1 MTQPLLEMRGV
12 CKRFPGVQAL
22 DGAELT
28 MEPGEILALVGEN
41 GAGKS
46 TLMKILSGV
55 YSADSG
61 TILMNGREVQP
72 RDPIHARDQL
82 GVSIIYQEF
91 NLAMNLSVAENI
103 FLGRLPTRRGFIQHE
118 HLHRKAKE
126 FLVMLGTDLDPRAP
140 VSHLSVAQQQMVEI
154 AKAISYQA
162 SLLIMDEPT
171 AALTSRETDAL
182 FEVARGLR
190 DKGVGIIFITHRLDE
205 IFEIADRVTVMR
217 DGKTVGTH
225 PIGELDRST
234 VVRMMVGRDLSEI
247 YATKEQPVGKPLL
260 EVDQLSVPNLL
271 DDITFQLCEGEILGL
286 FGLLGS
292 GRTELARAL
301 FGIGPAPHGRVRL
314 DGRQAVVHSPAD
326 ATKIGLAYVPEDRK
340 QHGLVLPMSVRENT
354 TLTVLQSLARLT
366 MIRPAL
372 ERQMTDRFIG
382 ELNIRTPSREQA
394 VNNLSGGNQQKV
406 VLAKWLA
413 SNPRVLILD
422 EPTRGI
428 DVGAKAEVH
437 SIMTDLAKQRVG
449 ILMISSELPEVLH
462 MSDRILVMHE
472 GRLTGS
478 FSREEATEELI
489 MLAATGSE
497 LPAGAGLAA
506 GGCQHYPPADA
517 QAGPVDGTKPTDR
530 SQTLSER

>member
-1 MTQPLLEMRGV
+1 MTQPLLEMHGV
-12 CKRFPGVQAL
+12 YKRFPGVQAL
-22 DGAELT
+22 GGAELT
-28 MEPGEILALVGEN
+28 MQSGEVLALVGEN

-46 TLMKILSGV
+46 TLVKILSGV
-55 YSADSG
+55 CSPDAG
-61 TILMNGREVQP
+61 TILMNGQEVQP
-72 RDPIHARDQL
+72 RDPMYARDQL

-91 NLAMNLSVAENI
+91 NLATNLSVAENI
-103 FLGRLPTRRGFIQHE
+103 FLGRLPSRRGFIQYDQLYRQAE
-118 HLHRKAKE
+118 D
-126 FLVMLGTDLDPRAP
+126 FLAQLGTQLDPHAP

-171 AALTSRETDAL
+171 AALTTHETEAL
-182 FEVARGLR
+182 FNVTRGLR
-190 DKGVGIIFITHRLDE
+190 DKGVGIIFITHRLEE

-217 DGKTVGTH
+217 DGKTVGTRL
-225 PIGELDRST
+225 IGELDRGM
-234 VVRMMVGRDLSEI
+234 VVRMMVGRELSEI
-247 YATKEQPVGKPLL
+247 YATKETPVGKPML
-260 EVDQLSVPNLL
+260 EVEHLSVLDQLY
-271 DDITFQLCEGEILGL
+271 DISFQLRSGEILGL

-301 FGIGPAPHGRVRL
+301 FGIGPAPRGQVRV
-314 DGRQAVVHSPAD
+314 DGRQALLHSPAD

-340 QHGLVLPMSVRENT
+340 QHGLVLRMSVRENT
-354 TLTVLQSLARLT
+354 TLAVLRSLTRLT
-366 MIRPAL
+366 MVRPAL
-372 ERQMTDRFIG
+372 ERQMTDRLIG
-382 ELNIRTPSREQA
+382 ELDIRTPSREQA

-437 SIMTDLAKQRVG
+437 SIMTDLAKHGVG

-472 GRLTGS
+472 GRLTAT

-497 LPAGAGLAA
+497 FTAGVKLPAG
-506 GGCQHYPPADA
+506 GC
-517 QAGPVDGTKPTDR
+517 
-530 SQTLSER
+530 

>member
-1 MTQPLLEMRGV
+1 MARLLEEAHRLFQQPGDSGGWTMTQPLLEMSGV

-28 MEPGEILALVGEN
+28 IEPGEILAVVGEN

-55 YSADSG
+55 CSPDSG
-61 TILMNGREVQP
+61 TIFMNGRQVQP
-72 RDPIHARDQL
+72 RDPIHARDEL

-91 NLAMNLSVAENI
+91 NLATHLSVAENI
-103 FLGRLPTRRGFIQHE
+103 FLGRLPSRGGFIQYNQLYRE
-118 HLHRKAKE
+118 ARE
-126 FLVMLGTDLDPRAP
+126 FLAMLGTDLDPRVP
-140 VSHLSVAQQQMVEI
+140 VSSLSVAQQQMVEI

-182 FEVARGLR
+182 FQVVRGLR
-190 DKGVGIIFITHRLDE
+190 DKRVGIIFITHRLDE
-205 IFEIADRVTVMR
+205 IFQIADRVTVMR
-217 DGKTVGTH
+217 DGKTVGTR
-225 PIGELDRST
+225 PIGELNRGT
-234 VVRMMVGRDLSEI
+234 VVRMMVGRDLSEL
-247 YATKEQPVGKPLL
+247 YAAKEKPVGKPLL
-260 EVDQLSVPNLL
+260 EVEHLSVPSRLY
-271 DDITFQLCEGEILGL
+271 DVSFQLRAGEILGL

-301 FGIGPAPHGRVRL
+301 FGIGPAPRGQVRV
-314 DGRQAVVHSPAD
+314 DGREGLLHSPAD

-340 QHGLVLPMSVRENT
+340 QHGLILRMSVRENT
-354 TLTVLQSLARLT
+354 TLAVLRSLTRLT
-366 MIRPAL
+366 LVRPAL
-372 ERQMTDRFIG
+372 ERRVTDRFME
-382 ELNIRTPSREQA
+382 ELDIRTPSREQT

-413 SNPRVLILD
+413 SNPRVLFLD

-437 SIMTDLAKQRVG
+437 SIMTDLAKKGVG
-449 ILMISSELPEVLH
+449 ILMISSDLPEVLH

-472 GRLTGS
+472 GRLTGC

-497 LPAGAGLAA
+497 FAAA
-506 GGCQHYPPADA
+506 GVGAPVGGC
-517 QAGPVDGTKPTDR
+517 
-530 SQTLSER
+530 

>member
-1 MTQPLLEMRGV
+1 MHDI
-12 CKRFPGVQAL
+12 CKSFPGVQAL
-22 DGAELT
+22 DQANLT
-28 MEPGEILALVGEN
+28 VMPGEVMALVGEN

-46 TLMKILSGV
+46 TLMKILSGI
-55 YSADSG
+55 YSPDSG
-61 TILMNGREVQP
+61 TILMHGQEVQP
-72 RDPIHARDQL
+72 RDPINARDQL
-82 GVSIIYQEF
+82 KVSIIYQEF

-103 FLGRLPTRRGFIQHE
+103 FLGRIPTRGGFIQYDQLYRQAE
-118 HLHRKAKE
+118 E
-126 FLVMLGTDLDPRAP
+126 FLTMLGTDLDPRVP
-140 VSHLSVAQQQMVEI
+140 VTRLSVAQQQMVEI

-171 AALTSRETDAL
+171 AALTRRETDAL
-182 FEVARGLR
+182 FKVTCGLR

-217 DGKTVGTH
+217 DGKTVGTR
-225 PIGELDRST
+225 PISELDRGT
-234 VVRMMVGRDLSEI
+234 VVRMMVGRDLSDI
-247 YATKEQPVGKPLL
+247 YSAREQSIGKPIL

-271 DDITFQLCEGEILGL
+271 SDISFQLFEGEILGL

-292 GRTELARAL
+292 GRTELARTL
-301 FGIGPAPHGRVRL
+301 FGIGPLSSGHVKV
-314 DGRQAVVHSPAD
+314 DGRQVLIHSPAE

-354 TLTVLQSLARLT
+354 TLTVLHSLTRLT
-366 MIRPAL
+366 MVRPAL

-437 SIMTDLAKQRVG
+437 SIMAELAKKRVG

-472 GRLTGS
+472 GRLTGI

-506 GGCQHYPPADA
+506 GGCRHYPPAGA

-530 SQTLSER
+530 SQTFSES

>member
-22 DGAELT
+22 DGAQLT
-28 MEPGEILALVGEN
+28 VEPGEVLAVVGEN

-55 YSADSG
+55 YAPDSG
-61 TILMNGREVQP
+61 TILMKGQEVQP
-72 RDPIHARDQL
+72 RDPIYARDQL
-82 GVSIIYQEF
+82 GISIIYQEF

-103 FLGRLPTRRGFIQHE
+103 FLGRLPSHRGFIQYDQLYRQAE
-118 HLHRKAKE
+118 E
-126 FLVMLGTDLDPRAP
+126 FLTQLGAALNPRAP

-171 AALTSRETDAL
+171 AALTKRETDAL
-182 FEVARGLR
+182 FKVARGLR
-190 DKGVGIIFITHRLDE
+190 DRGVGIIFITHRLDE

-217 DGKTVGTH
+217 DGKTVGTRL
-225 PIGELDRST
+225 IGELDRGT

-247 YATKEQPVGKPLL
+247 YTAKEQAAGKPLL
-260 EVDQLSVPNLL
+260 EVEQLSVPNLL
-271 DDITFQLCEGEILGL
+271 DGISFQLCEREIVGL

-301 FGIGPAPHGRVRL
+301 FGIGPTPRGRVTV
-314 DGRQAVVHSPAD
+314 GGQAVVVHSPAD

-340 QHGLVLPMSVRENT
+340 QHGLILRMSVRENT
-354 TLTVLQSLARLT
+354 TLTVLRSLTRFTLV
-366 MIRPAL
+366 RPAL
-372 ERQMTDRFIG
+372 ERHMTDQLIA
-382 ELNIRTPSREQA
+382 ELDIRTPTREQM
-394 VNNLSGGNQQKV
+394 VSNLSGGNQQKV

-413 SNPRVLILD
+413 SKPRILILD

-437 SIMTDLAKQRVG
+437 SIMAELAKQGVG
-449 ILMISSELPEVLH
+449 ILMISSDLPEVLH

-472 GRLTGS
+472 GRLSGEFT
-478 FSREEATEELI
+478 REEATEEAI
-489 MLAATGSE
+489 MLAATGSN
-497 LPAGAGLAA
+497 LAA
-506 GGCQHYPPADA
+506 SVRLPQVETGRPSALPSA
-517 QAGPVDGTKPTDR
+517 
-530 SQTLSER
+530 

>member
-12 CKRFPGVQAL
+12 CKRFPGV
-22 DGAELT
+22 
-28 MEPGEILALVGEN
+28 LALNEAQLTVEHGEVLAVVGEN

-46 TLMKILSGV
+46 TMMKILSGV
-55 YSADSG
+55 YEPDSG
-61 TILMNGREVQP
+61 TILMNGQEVQP
-72 RDPIHARDQL
+72 RDPIYARDQL

-103 FLGRLPTRRGFIQHE
+103 YLGRLPSRRGFIRYDRLYRQ
-118 HLHRKAKE
+118 AGE
-126 FLVMLGTDLDPRAP
+126 FLDLLGTDLDPRVP
-140 VSHLSVAQQQMVEI
+140 ISHLSVAQQQMVEI

-171 AALTSRETDAL
+171 AALTTRETDAL
-182 FEVARGLR
+182 FKVTRGLR
-190 DKGVGIIFITHRLDE
+190 DKGVGVIFITHRLDE

-217 DGKTVGTH
+217 DGKTVDTR
-225 PIGELDRST
+225 PIGEINRGM

-247 YATKEQPVGKPLL
+247 YAAKEQPAGKPLL
-260 EVDQLSVPNLL
+260 EVDQLSIPNLL
-271 DDITFQLCEGEILGL
+271 DDISFQLCEREILGL

-301 FGIGPAPHGRVRL
+301 FGIGPVPRGQVKV
-314 DGRQAVVHSPAD
+314 DGQPTLLRSPAD

-340 QHGLVLPMSVRENT
+340 QHGLVLRMSVRENT
-354 TLTVLQSLARLT
+354 TLTVLRELTRLT
-366 MIRPAL
+366 MVRPAL
-372 ERQMTDRFIG
+372 ERQMTDRFIE
-382 ELNIRTPSREQA
+382 ELDIRTPSREQA

-437 SIMTDLAKQRVG
+437 SIMVDLAKQGVG
-449 ILMISSELPEVLH
+449 ILMISSDLPEVLY

-472 GRLTGS
+472 GKLTGT
-478 FSREEATEELI
+478 FSREEATQELV

-497 LPAGAGLAA
+497 LPPGAGM
-506 GGCQHYPPADA
+506 
-517 QAGPVDGTKPTDR
+517 PVG
-530 SQTLSER
+530 ER

>member
-22 DGAELT
+22 DEAQLT
-28 MEPGEILALVGEN
+28 VEHGEVMAVVGEN

-46 TLMKILSGV
+46 TLMKVLSGV
-55 YSADSG
+55 YGPDSG
-61 TILMNGREVQP
+61 TILMDGEEVKP
-72 RDPIHARDQL
+72 RDPIYARDQL

-103 FLGRLPTRRGFIQHE
+103 YLGRLPSHRGFLRYARLYRQAE
-118 HLHRKAKE
+118 E
-126 FLVMLGTDLDPRAP
+126 FLAMLGTDLDPRVP
-140 VSHLSVAQQQMVEI
+140 VSRLSVAQQQMVEI

-171 AALTSRETDAL
+171 AALTTRETEAL
-182 FEVARGLR
+182 FKVTRELR

-217 DGKTVGTH
+217 DGKTVGARA
-225 PIGELDRST
+225 IGEIDRGA

-247 YATKEQPVGKPLL
+247 YAAKEQTIGKALL
-260 EVDQLSVPNLL
+260 EVEHLSTPNLL
-271 DDITFQLCEGEILGL
+271 DDISFRLCEGEIVGL

-301 FGIGPAPHGRVRL
+301 FGIGPLPLGQVKMNGRTTLIR
-314 DGRQAVVHSPAD
+314 SPAD

-340 QHGLVLPMSVRENT
+340 QHGLLLPMSVRENT
-354 TLTVLQSLARLT
+354 TLAVLSQLTRLT
-366 MIRPAL
+366 MVRPAL
-372 ERQMTDRFIG
+372 ERKMTDRFIG
-382 ELNIRTPSREQA
+382 ELDIRTPSREQA
-394 VNNLSGGNQQKV
+394 VTNLSGGNQQKV

-437 SIMTDLAKQRVG
+437 SIMADLTEQGVG
-449 ILMISSELPEVLH
+449 ILMISSDLPEVLH

-472 GRLTGS
+472 GKLTGA
-478 FSREEATEELI
+478 FSREEATEESI

-497 LPAGAGLAA
+497 LPATTGV
-506 GGCQHYPPADA
+506 
-517 QAGPVDGTKPTDR
+517 PVH
-530 SQTLSER
+530 EH